1 MNYLN
6 RLQNIDSAI
15 RKLVKGKQDN
25 KIYIGESGIKN
36 MLNDLT
42 SVIIELEKLYTSIHA
57 ILADIEKENN

>member
-1 MNYLN
+1 MNYSK
-6 RLQNIDSAI
+6 RLESIDSAI

-42 SVIIELEKLYTSIHA
+42 SVIVELEKLYVSIHSV
-57 ILADIEKENN
+57 LADAEKENN

>member
-1 MNYLN
+1 VNYLN